1 MPILKWAMP
10 ADTEGCT
17 MCGDYCAI
25 KIVNRHFKF

>member
-1 MPILKWAMP
+1 MP
-10 ADTEGCT
+10 ADTDACT